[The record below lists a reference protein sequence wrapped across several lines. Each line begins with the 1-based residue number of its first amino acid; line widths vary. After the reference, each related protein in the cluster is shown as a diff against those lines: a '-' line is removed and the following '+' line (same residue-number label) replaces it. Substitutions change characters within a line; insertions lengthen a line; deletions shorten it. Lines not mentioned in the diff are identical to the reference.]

1 MQARIPANY
10 RLRFRWVG
18 DLDAPSLM
26 SLCMGGAVAFES
38 LKGAAPIPLKV
49 PEVILAAGIGLLLAF
64 GKWPLER
71 GGDRLWTWAM
81 RAFDY
86 YRRPRRGSMFS
97 WRPR

>member
-10 RLRFRWVG
+10 RQRFRWIG
-18 DLDAPSLM
+18 ELDAPSLM
-26 SLCMGGAVAFES
+26 ALCGGGAVALEV
-38 LKGAAPIPLKV
+38 LRGTAPVAVRIPEAV
-49 PEVILAAGIGLLLAF
+49 VAGGLGLLLAF

-71 GGDRLWTWAM
+71 GGDRLWTWGK

-97 WRPR
+97 